1 MAMAIAE
8 RTRVGA
14 ERVELIAADKALVS
28 LRSSGHDYMSA
39 VGEVVDN
46 SLQANARH
54 VRVRLFTTK
63 KKIGKN
69 AKATEVVE
77 RLAVGDDGDGMDVA
91 TLHNALKLGYSS
103 RYNDRS
109 GIGRFGVGAKLGGI
123 SHAKRIELYSRQDA
137 KAPWL
142 RTYIDLDEIEN
153 RDMPLTARTRTAPL
167 DPLMLN

>member
-91 TLHNALKLGYSS
+91 TLHNALKLGYLKPH
-103 RYNDRS
+103 Y
-109 GIGRFGVGAKLGGI
+109 
-123 SHAKRIELYSRQDA
+123 
-137 KAPWL
+137 
-142 RTYIDLDEIEN
+142 LDVQTSYF
-153 RDMPLTARTRTAPL
+153 DQVARGQL
-167 DPLMLN
+167 